1 MNRNDELEF
10 LKIDLNNIIQGM
22 TICEALLSDEEK
34 DHLNLHRRC
43 LSILERIKVSKS
55 ESDAK

>member
-1 MNRNDELEF
+1 MKREEELEF
-10 LKIDLNNIIQGM
+10 LKIDLNNIIRGM
-22 TICEALLSDEEK
+22 TICESLLSDEEK

-55 ESDAK
+55 ENDAK